1 MRPYSVVDD
10 EAEEEPRP
18 RVIPI
23 SSVTRAQPG
32 TDDDARRTR
41 QPWMP
46 REDFPVPAPRNSEPA
61 PLPPPREPVL
71 DRTHRLM
78 LLVFVMVCAT
88 MIVGMVSWR
97 LFSEPGP
104 ASTPIEPPQAAPVPD
119 GPAVAAPEGRDAV
132 APPAPG
138 SGAITTEIRVLQP
151 EYTVAAGDTLASI
164 ARRHGTSIEALA
176 SINKLENRNSLS
188 VGQRLILP

>member
-1 MRPYSVVDD
+1 MRSYSVVDD
-10 EAEEEPRP
+10 EAEEESRP

-32 TDDDARRTR
+32 MDDDARSAREA
-41 QPWMP
+41 WMP
-46 REDFPVPAPRNSEPA
+46 RDDFQVPAPRNSEPV
-61 PLPPPREPVL
+61 PPPPPRAPVL
-71 DRTHRLM
+71 DRTHRMM

-88 MIVGMVSWR
+88 MIVGMVGWR
-97 LFSEPGP
+97 LFSEPGRAP
-104 ASTPIEPPQAAPVPD
+104 APPEPSQAAPTPD
-119 GPAVAAPEGRDAV
+119 GPAAAAPEGRDAV

-151 EYTVAAGDTLASI
+151 EYTVAPGDTLASI
-164 ARRHGTSIEALA
+164 ARRHGTTIEALA